1 MGLGFQGFIR
11 PLAFAAAFA
20 ASITVAV
27 AADGSPILIGEINS
41 YAALP
46 QFTGPYRNGWQ
57 LAVEEANSSRAPDD
71 RPIQVT
77 SRDDNGKPDET
88 LLIANEMFNNQK
100 IEVLTGGFLS
110 HIGLAM
116 SDFALRNKIV
126 YVAAEP
132 LTDALV
138 WDKGNRY
145 TFRVVPSINMQI
157 LMVVEQ
163 AAKLPAKRWATIANN
178 YELGQVGVAAF
189 KAQLKARRPDVEF
202 IGEQWPAL
210 GKLEAGSAV
219 EALAASNPDAIFN
232 MLFGAEL
239 NRFVREGNQR
249 DLFTGR
255 DVISP
260 QSGFPEYLDAMKA
273 ETPKGWIVTGY
284 PWEQI
289 KTPEH
294 LAFVEAYK
302 KRFNDYPRFGSII
315 GYTTMKATIAG
326 IRKAGS
332 TDPEKLIPALRGMQ
346 MVSPFGPIMFR
357 PQDQQS
363 TLGMYVGK
371 LDMKNGVGSMVD
383 WTYADG
389 KDLQPSDEF
398 VKGKRPAEAM
408 K

>member
-1 MGLGFQGFIR
+1 MRRLGM
-11 PLAFAAAFA
+11 AAAA
-20 ASITVAV
+20 MTVAMIAGPLQ
-27 AADGSPILIGEINS
+27 AADEKPILIGEINS

-57 LAVEEANSSRAPDD
+57 LAVEEANASRGANE
-71 RPIQVT
+71 RLIQVV

-88 LLIANEMFNNQK
+88 LLIANEMLNNQK

-126 YVAAEP
+126 FVAAQP
-132 LTDALV
+132 LTDSLI

-145 TFRVVPSINMQI
+145 TFRVSPSTNMQVM
-157 LMVVEQ
+157 MVVDQ
-163 AAKLPAKRWATIANN
+163 AAALPAKRWATIANN
-178 YELGQVGVAAF
+178 YELGQVAVASF
-189 KAQLKARRPDVEF
+189 KAQLKAKRPDVEF
-202 IGEQWPAL
+202 VGEQWPAL
-210 GKLEAGSAV
+210 GKLEAGSTV
-219 EALAASNPDAIFN
+219 EALAATKPDAIFN

-249 DLFTGR
+249 DLFNGR
-255 DVISP
+255 DVISL
-260 QSGFPEYLDAMKA
+260 QTGYPEYLDAMKA

-294 LAFVEAYK
+294 LAFVEAYQK
-302 KRFNDYPRFGSII
+302 KYKDYPRFGSAI
-315 GYTTMKATIAG
+315 GYTTMKAVITG

-332 TDPEKLIPALRGMQ
+332 TDPEKLIPALRGMSF
-346 MVSPFGPIMFR
+346 VSPYGPVTFR

-363 TLGMYVGK
+363 TLGIYVGK

-383 WTYADG
+383 WKYDDG
-389 KDLQPSDEF
+389 KDFQPSDDY
-398 VKGKRPAEAM
+398 VKSRRPIEAT

>member
-1 MGLGFQGFIR
+1 MRLGAFKKS
-11 PLAFAAAFA
+11 LAIATMLSAIAT
-20 ASITVAV
+20 ASM
-27 AADGSPILIGEINS
+27 AADDKPLLIGEINS

-57 LAVEEANSSRAPDD
+57 LAVEEANASRGPND
-71 RPIQVT
+71 RLIQVT

-88 LLIANEMFNNQK
+88 LLIANEMLNNQK

-126 YVAAEP
+126 FVAAEP

-145 TFRVVPSINMQI
+145 TFRVVPSTNMQVM
-157 LMVVEQ
+157 MVVDQ

-189 KAQLKARRPDVEF
+189 KAQLKAKRPDVEF
-202 IGEQWPAL
+202 VGEQWPAL
-210 GKLEAGSAV
+210 GKLEAGSTV
-219 EALAASNPDAIFN
+219 EALAATKPDAIFN

-249 DLFTGR
+249 ELFVGR

-260 QSGFPEYLDAMKA
+260 QSGFPEYVDAMKA

-294 LAFVEAYK
+294 DAFVAAYK
-302 KRFNDYPRFGSII
+302 KKFNDYPRFGSVI

-332 TDPEKLIPALRGMQ
+332 TDPEKLIPALRGLEV
-346 MVSPFGPIMFR
+346 VSPFGPIVFR

-363 TLGMYVGK
+363 TLGLYVGK
-371 LDMKNGVGSMVD
+371 LDMKDGRGFMTD
-383 WTYADG
+383 WKYADG

-398 VKGKRPAEAM
+398 VKSKRPAEAT

>member
-1 MGLGFQGFIR
+1 MSFDFHR
-11 PLAFAAAFA
+11 FTRSLALATAFA
-20 ASITVAV
+20 ASITTAM
-27 AADGSPILIGEINS
+27 AADDKPLLIGEINS

-46 QFTGPYRNGWQ
+46 QFTGPYKMGWQ
-57 LAVEEANSSRAPDD
+57 LAVEEANASRGPND
-71 RPIQVT
+71 RLIQVT

-88 LLIANEMFNNQK
+88 LLIANEMLNNQK

-110 HIGLAM
+110 NIGLAM

-145 TFRVVPSINMQI
+145 TFRVVPSTNMQVM
-157 LMVVEQ
+157 MVVDA
-163 AAKLPAKRWATIANN
+163 AAKLPAKRWATIADN
-178 YELGQVGVAAF
+178 YELGQVAVAAF
-189 KAQLKARRPDVEF
+189 KAQLKAKRPDVEF
-202 IGEQWPAL
+202 VGEQWPAL
-210 GKLEAGSAV
+210 GKLEAGSSV
-219 EALAASNPDAIFN
+219 EALAATKPDAIFN

-249 DLFTGR
+249 ELFTGR
-255 DVISP
+255 DVVSL
-260 QSGFPEYLDAMKA
+260 QTGFPEYLDAMKA

-294 LAFVEAYK
+294 EAFVAAYK
-302 KRFNDYPRFGSII
+302 KRWNDYPRFGSII

-332 TDPEKLIPALRGMQ
+332 TDPEKLIPALRGMDLI
-346 MVSPFGPIMFR
+346 SPFGPIKFR

-371 LDMKNGVGSMVD
+371 LDMQNGVGFMVD
-383 WTYADG
+383 WKYDKG
-389 KDLQPSDEF
+389 EDLQPSDEF
-398 VKGKRPAEAM
+398 VKSKRPVEAT